1 MYTSSGVVKW
11 TSVSSPT
18 YRRSWGGQLLA
29 VTGALGGQGGSSGHD
44 HLIPLMEAQLRQPHR
59 ADKLWEVLVVKTRLE
74 VDSVT
79 VALSWCDRVYVGDIC
94 ILHDNATNSVFR
106 LLFFIIISV
115 LFFVF

>member
-1 MYTSSGVVKW
+1 
-11 TSVSSPT
+11 
-18 YRRSWGGQLLA
+18 
-29 VTGALGGQGGSSGHD
+29 
-44 HLIPLMEAQLRQPHR
+44 MEAQLRQPHC
-59 ADKLWEVLVVKTRLE
+59 ANKLWEVLVVKTRLE
-74 VDSVT
+74 LDSVT